1 MKKYWNRVLAALAA
15 ATMLMALSACGG
27 NSGSGG
33 SGGSG
38 GGGSAPAGGGDGGD
52 ASAEQKTMAIMMHSV
67 ADEFIYSVGK
77 KAQEYAES
85 EGYAV
90 TFYNADNVADT
101 QASQINDVLALGVDC
116 IILAPVDADALSDS
130 VAVIN
135 EKGVPVTL
143 IDRTV
148 TEGKFVSVNQADNVQ
163 CGYQGATAL
172 VEQAKAQG
180 IEVGDLKVLE
190 LMGDLASTSGLE
202 RSQGFQQAAEDLG
215 FEIVSSLPTYWQSDT
230 AYNDTL
236 DAFQADPSINAIYC
250 ASDGVMADSVI
261 NALDQMQLLKNKGEA
276 GHIIITT
283 VDGTPGVIKYIKDG
297 QIDAACAQ
305 PAFQMATD
313 AVDYLTRALAG
324 EEKVDGC
331 INNALAPVIIT
342 SENADSSEHW
352 GNNV

>member
-1 MKKYWNRVLAALAA
+1 MKKIATRWISVLAVAVILAA
-15 ATMLMALSACGG
+15 MLTGCGG
-27 NSGSGG
+27 NDSRGDNVSATGNGSGG
-33 SGGSG
+33 
-38 GGGSAPAGGGDGGD
+38 
-52 ASAEQKTMAIMMHSV
+52 EKTMAILMHSV

-77 KAQEYAES
+77 KAQEYAE
-85 EGYAV
+85 EQGYTV
-90 TFYNADNVADT
+90 SFYHADNVADT
-101 QASQINDVLALGVDC
+101 QASQINDVLAMGVDC

-130 VAVIN
+130 VAAIN
-135 EKGVPVTL
+135 EANIPVTL

-163 CGYQGATAL
+163 CGYQGAAAM
-172 VEQAKAQG
+172 VEQAKKQG
-180 IEVGDLKVLE
+180 IEAGSLRVLE

-202 RSQGFQQAAEDLG
+202 RSQGFRQAAEELG
-215 FEIVSSLPTYWQSDT
+215 FQIVSSLPTYWESDT

-236 DAFQADPSINAIYC
+236 DAFQADPNINAIYC

-261 NALDQMQLLKNKGEA
+261 NALDQMQLLKAKGED

-313 AVDYLTRALAG
+313 AVDYLTKTLNG
-324 EEKVDGC
+324 EQAIDGC
-331 INNALAPVIIT
+331 FNNALAPVIIT
-342 SENADSSEHW
+342 SENADSSELW

>member
-1 MKKYWNRVLAALAA
+1 MTKLKRVTARWISILAVTAMLLA
-15 ATMLMALSACGG
+15 MLAGCGGKTPDTDNG
-27 NSGSGG
+27 NSGDVS
-33 SGGSG
+33 ST
-38 GGGSAPAGGGDGGD
+38 
-52 ASAEQKTMAIMMHSV
+52 AENAANGKKTMAILMHSV

-77 KAQEYAES
+77 KAQEYAE
-85 EGYAV
+85 EQGYAV
-90 TFYNADNVADT
+90 NFYHADNEADT
-101 QASQINDVLALGVDC
+101 QASQINDVLAMGVDC
-116 IILAPVDADALSDS
+116 IILAPVDTDALSDS
-130 VAVIN
+130 VAIIN
-135 EKGVPVTL
+135 EANVPVTL

-148 TEGKFVSVNQADNVQ
+148 AEGKFVSVNQADNVQ
-163 CGYQGATAL
+163 CGYQGAAAL
-172 VEQAKAQG
+172 VEQAKEQG
-180 IEVGDLKVLE
+180 IEVSDLRVLE

-202 RSQGFQQAAEDLG
+202 RSQGFQKAAEELG

-236 DAFQADPSINAIYC
+236 DAFQADPNINAIYC

-261 NALDQMQLLKNKGEA
+261 NALDQMQRLKAKGED

-313 AVDYLTRALAG
+313 AVDYLTKALAG
-324 EEKVDGC
+324 EQPIDGC
-331 INNALAPVIIT
+331 FNNALAPLIIT
-342 SENADSSEHW
+342 SENADSSELW